1 LKKNPQLK
9 PKVET
14 MMYTGE
20 EFVKNHE
27 ESLMMIRA
35 VTKKLYDLAEQLATK
50 EIDQDPKGFIIR
62 ENINRMTLK
71 K

>member
-1 LKKNPQLK
+1 MNDLQADLKKSQQLK

-14 MMYTGE
+14 LMYTGD

-35 VTKKLYDLAEQLATK
+35 VTKKLYDLAE
-50 EIDQDPKGFIIR
+50 
-62 ENINRMTLK
+62 
-71 K
+71 